1 MLLGRVTMSTHAL
14 HVEATVRGAK
24 IGGDD
29 GPCCTGDAPPPVEVR
44 VLLMALEL
52 EVGVADLATLEE
64 SLAKSYDGHAI
75 TPLRR
80 SSYPHTLPTEENL
93 VETVDYGGRR
103 DDIAIFDKDS
113 SVTSELD
120 HVSRL
125 AEKGDRA
132 WVLVALDEGEQML
145 QHLPSERVIYSP
157 SPACLPGPLHHE
169 LWLLKCLKKN

>member
-1 MLLGRVTMSTHAL
+1 MSTHAL

-93 VETVDYGGRR
+93 VETVNFRQRLFGDIRARSCIKTCRKGR
-103 DDIAIFDKDS
+103 S
-113 SVTSELD
+113 SL
-120 HVSRL
+120 
-125 AEKGDRA
+125 
-132 WVLVALDEGEQML
+132 
-145 QHLPSERVIYSP
+145 
-157 SPACLPGPLHHE
+157 GP
-169 LWLLKCLKKN
+169 CRTR